1 MSHRSAKW
9 IAIAFTSILVV
20 LFGAVLARTLPSN
33 TVEALS
39 PTNTVVSTEAPQDA
53 GGAVQYGDDEHEDAY
68 ESDDNDEHD
77 DDRYGDDDHDSR
89 DGEREEHDD
98 DD

>member
-9 IAIAFTSILVV
+9 VAIAFTSILVV
-20 LFGAVLARTLPSN
+20 LFGAVLARTLSGD
-33 TVEALS
+33 VAEALS

-77 DDRYGDDDHDSR
+77 DDRYGDDDDDR
-89 DGEREEHDD
+89 DEEREEHDD